1 MQEAIVR
8 AEKLP
13 FRSVIHLFSLSTV
26 TYNSISRFSFLL
38 EIYDELLNSMFCKN
52 VTHACVDHGQ
62 IHGQIHGHCHGHGA
76 SEFYN
81 NPAISF

>member
-8 AEKLP
+8 AENLP